1 MTTDRQKFK
10 KEMEASQYFMN
21 KNAKSMFDVIDRCEY
36 YEKQDNAI
44 RQNNSEKEEG
54 SFVNLLNKEMEE
66 LLKNF
71 NSKEKQTLKLA
82 QDLSDNLQYDI
93 EDSSVVDTYDTA
105 LKLVNKFNYQK
116 VPENKVVFDRDD
128 WQHWVED
135 IAEQSKKE
143 MTIKFYDKF
152 NENISC
158 FELDNNVSEDYK
170 EGYVQAIADICGKLD
185 ETAVELGVD
194 LKEYY
199 GKIKKLKLKKW
210 RKIYTKN

>member
-1 MTTDRQKFK
+1 M
-10 KEMEASQYFMN
+10 
-21 KNAKSMFDVIDRCEY
+21 ID
-36 YEKQDNAI
+36 
-44 RQNNSEKEEG
+44 
-54 SFVNLLNKEMEE
+54 
-66 LLKNF
+66 
-71 NSKEKQTLKLA
+71 KEKQILKLA

-128 WQHWVED
+128 WKHWVED

-143 MTIKFYDKF
+143 MAIKFYDKF

-158 FELDNNVSEDYK
+158 FELDKNISEDYK

-194 LKEYY
+194 LEEYY
-199 GKIKKLKLKKW
+199 GK
-210 RKIYTKN
+210 